1 MLHGA
6 RFIWRQRVSIYKYFP
21 RIPKYFQSTEKC
33 VVSLYQ
39 HDQSQKML
47 IRALGMERYEQGDLR
62 DLRTVISVILLRVKE
77 DSYKCEI
84 IDSSTLPAT

>member
-21 RIPKYFQSTEKC
+21 RIPKYFQFIEKC
-33 VVSLYQ
+33 VASLYQ

-47 IRALGMERYEQGDLR
+47 IRALGMER
-62 DLRTVISVILLRVKE
+62 
-77 DSYKCEI
+77 
-84 IDSSTLPAT
+84 